1 MHSLMYGHAAALG
14 YDAPHLRRESPMAT
28 KLTGREIQ
36 LVARPRGLPTP
47 ADFRRATVE
56 VREPAADEVVVR
68 NLFMSVD
75 PYMRGRM
82 NEGRSYVPPFRVGE
96 ALDGASV
103 GEVLASRSPALSVGD
118 LVVSG
123 RGGWREYHVASAS
136 AYERITRSV
145 EPLSIHLGALG
156 MPGLTAYVGLLDLAK
171 PKAGETVF
179 VSGAAGAVGGMV
191 GQLAKIAG
199 CRVVGSAGSPEK
211 AEGVVRELGFDAA
224 FDYRQEPP
232 KPALERLCPEGVDVY
247 FDNVGGEHLEAALA
261 AMKPFGRIVACGA
274 ISAYNAT
281 SPAPGPRNLPLVIG
295 KRLTIQGFI
304 VSDHLDRTGAF
315 RADVGQW
322 LAEGKVKS
330 RETVVNGLDQA
341 PAAFISM
348 LQGGNVGKMVVKL
361 A

>member
-1 MHSLMYGHAAALG
+1 
-14 YDAPHLRRESPMAT
+14 MAT

-36 LVARPRGLPTP
+36 LVARPRGIPTP
-47 ADFRRATVE
+47 ADFRMATVE

-82 NEGRSYVPPFRVGE
+82 NEGRSHAPPFRVGE
-96 ALDGASV
+96 ALDGGSV

-136 AYERITRSV
+136 EYERLDAPVS
-145 EPLSIHLGALG
+145 PLSIYLGALG
-156 MPGLTAYVGLLDLAK
+156 MPGLTAYVGVLDIAK
-171 PKAGETVF
+171 VKAGETVF
-179 VSGAAGAVGGMV
+179 VSGAAGAVGGMA
-191 GQLAKIAG
+191 GQIAKALG

-211 AEGVVRELGFDAA
+211 AAGVVRELGFDAA

-232 KPALERLCPEGVDVY
+232 RPALERLCPEGVDVY

-261 AMKPFGRIVACGA
+261 AMKRSGRIVACGA
-274 ISAYNAT
+274 ISSYCAT
-281 SPAPGPRNLPLVIG
+281 APTPGPRNLSLVIG
-295 KRLTIQGFI
+295 KRLSMQGFI
-304 VSDHLDRTGAF
+304 VSDHLDRMPAF
-315 RADVGQW
+315 RADVGRR
-322 LAEGKVKS
+322 LAEGKLKA
-330 RETVVNGLDQA
+330 RETVANGIQEA

-348 LQGGNVGKMVVKL
+348 LQGGNVGKMIVKL